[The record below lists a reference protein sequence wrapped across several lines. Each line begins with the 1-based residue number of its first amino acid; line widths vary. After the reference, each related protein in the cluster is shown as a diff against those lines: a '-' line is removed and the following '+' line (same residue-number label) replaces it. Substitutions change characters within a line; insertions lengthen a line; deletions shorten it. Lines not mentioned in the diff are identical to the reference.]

1 MSTALETRWT
11 KNEENRLRQWWGRA
25 PVGEIAQKLGRT
37 ETAVVVRAKR
47 IGLRTLV
54 NHPDALAEWQIAPML
69 GIDRKTVWLWM
80 NRGVLPVDVIYKRNL
95 PCRIVWRD
103 DLIRWV
109 KDYRN
114 WIYVD
119 PQRVADPDLRRIV
132 NKAVR
137 EWNDEWLKPGQAAA
151 ILDVQPK
158 ILARLNRKGVLK
170 QALKWNCWY
179 YRRSEVEALRDMVSK
194 SWGNE

>member
-11 KNEENRLRQWWGRA
+11 KHEEARLRQWWGRA

-80 NRGVLPVDVIYKRNL
+80 NRGVLPVDVI
-95 PCRIVWRD
+95 
-103 DLIRWV
+103 
-109 KDYRN
+109 
-114 WIYVD
+114 
-119 PQRVADPDLRRIV
+119 
-132 NKAVR
+132 
-137 EWNDEWLKPGQAAA
+137 
-151 ILDVQPK
+151 
-158 ILARLNRKGVLK
+158 
-170 QALKWNCWY
+170 
-179 YRRSEVEALRDMVSK
+179 
-194 SWGNE
+194 

>member
-11 KNEENRLRQWWGRA
+11 KHEEDRLRQWWGRA

-54 NHPDALAEWQIAPML
+54 NHPDALSEWQIAAML
-69 GIDRKTVWLWM
+69 GVDRKTVWLWM
-80 NRGVLPVDVIYKRNL
+80 NRGVLPVDVIYKRTL
-95 PCRIVWRD
+95 PCRVVWRD
-103 DLIRWV
+103 QLVRWI

-114 WIYVD
+114 WIYLNPKRVVD
-119 PQRVADPDLRRIV
+119 PELRRVV
-132 NKAVR
+132 NTAVR
-137 EWNDEWLKPGQAAA
+137 TWGDEWLKPSEAAE
-151 ILDVQPK
+151 ILGVQRRMLYSFMRRG
-158 ILARLNRKGVLK
+158 ILKDSLR
-170 QALKWNCWY
+170 WNCWY

-194 SWGNE
+194 SWGK